1 MYLMLYDKLVIPG
14 QQERLHWRWL
24 PKASFL
30 HIEGDRM
37 LWVCPVSDTLF
48 RRREVV
54 LPVLSVVLAIGA
66 ARVELAQRQRS
77 A

>member
-1 MYLMLYDKLVIPG
+1 
-14 QQERLHWRWL
+14 
-24 PKASFL
+24 
-30 HIEGDRM
+30 M
-37 LWVCPVSDTLF
+37 LWVCPVLDTLF

-66 ARVELAQRQRS
+66 ARVELARRQRS